1 MFREILRTQ
10 WKWSA
15 WAVIV
20 ATVASFALPVLTV
33 QDAGVINPDAVDVVA
48 MMGRVL
54 IVGAF
59 YPIVA
64 LGAGVAM
71 ALLIWAPDHRSH
83 HVYALSLPVPRWYY
97 TLLRL
102 AAGAVLLLPAVLAL
116 WIGALIATAV
126 STIPVGLEAYPG
138 AITIRFALALL
149 LGYAFFFALAS
160 GTMRTTAILLG
171 IVPVAFIA
179 LSQLIALVGGPNLL
193 ALAWNWIADLP
204 GPFRLLFDPWLLINV

>member
-20 ATVASFALPVLTV
+20 ATVACFALPVLTV
-33 QDAGVINPDAVDVVA
+33 QDAGLVSPDTVDIMT
-48 MMGRVL
+48 MMGRVE

-71 ALLIWAPDHRSH
+71 ALLIWAPDHRGG
-83 HVYALSLPVPRWYY
+83 HVYALSLPVPRWHY

-102 AAGAVLLLPAVLAL
+102 AAGAVLLAPAVVAL
-116 WIGALIATAV
+116 WAGALIATGV
-126 STIPVGLEAYPG
+126 STIPVGLAAYPG

-149 LGYAFFFALAS
+149 LGYSLFFALAS

-171 IVPVAFIA
+171 IAPVAFIA

-193 ALAWNWIADLP
+193 AVAWEWVADLP